1 MTDYHQLGY
10 WLSVTGLLLS
20 LRIPFVRRVLG
31 KRLSQLGSWAVDRAR
46 PAPEFDPLATEL
58 YQVLRR
64 EKLRSD
70 VRRLQRIVATDMSM
84 SATRQLGNRLA
95 YQWLLRELERT
106 RDLSQ
111 PTASDGAV
119 NSWRASAL
127 SAQTTDL
134 VDSHY
139 SQRPPKVEILE
150 IGWKR

>member
-20 LRIPFVRRVLG
+20 LRVPFVRRVLSN
-31 KRLSQLGSWAVDRAR
+31 RLSQFGSWAVERAR
-46 PAPEFDPLATEL
+46 PAPEFDQLADEL

-70 VRRLQRIVATDMSM
+70 LRRLQRIVATDMSM

-95 YQWLLRELERT
+95 YQWLLRELEST
-106 RDLSQ
+106 RDRWQ
-111 PTASDGAV
+111 PTGDDGAV
-119 NSWRASAL
+119 NWGRASAL
-127 SAQTTDL
+127 STQPTDP
-134 VDSHY
+134 VPSHY